1 MFSNLEKFSSASKAQ
16 FESQFSAF
24 NVLANKALAVGEKV
38 IAVNTA
44 AAKAYLDDSKVVA
57 QQLLSAKDPQA
68 FFALVSTQAKQ
79 GAAKAAVYG
88 HQLTEVIS
96 SAKAD
101 LTKAAEQQ
109 IADGKNQVV
118 ALVDQVT
125 KSAPAGS
132 EKAVEMLKSVIGSAN
147 DGYDQL
153 TKTSKQAVE
162 AVEAQVA
169 KATNQLT
176 QSTKQAVEAV
186 EVQVAKVAEQLS
198 PAVKKAG

>member
-79 GAAKAAVYG
+79 GAEKAAAYG

-198 PAVKKAG
+198 PVVKKAG